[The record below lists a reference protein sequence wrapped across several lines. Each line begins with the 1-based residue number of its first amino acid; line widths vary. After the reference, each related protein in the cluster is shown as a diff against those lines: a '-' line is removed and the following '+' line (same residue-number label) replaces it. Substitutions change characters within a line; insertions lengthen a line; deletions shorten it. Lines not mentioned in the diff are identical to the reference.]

1 MGYRICYREEQHIL
15 YFYRVRL
22 VTDVKSFFGKQDPL
36 AEVRHMDWG
45 AVTPEFSN
53 EQTRSLVHVFNHEL
67 QDGASVERSLRFAA
81 GRIRWY
87 NAYLRNAFGHH
98 EVVFDDSG
106 QDIGADTRRYIRQKL
121 KPYAKKITLMSER
134 G

>member
-22 VTDVKSFFGKQDPL
+22 VTDMKFFSGKQDPL
-36 AEVRHMDWG
+36 AEVRQMDWG

-67 QDGASVERSLRFAA
+67 QDGASVERSLRFAV

-87 NAYLRNAFGHH
+87 NAYLGNAFGRH
-98 EVVFDDSG
+98 EVVFDDRG
-106 QDIGADTRRYIRQKL
+106 QDIGADTRQYIRQKL
-121 KPYAKKITLMSER
+121 KPYAKKITFMSER

>member
-22 VTDVKSFFGKQDPL
+22 VTDMKFFSDKQDPL
-36 AEVRHMDWG
+36 AEVRQMDWG

-67 QDGASVERSLRFAA
+67 QDGASV
-81 GRIRWY
+81 
-87 NAYLRNAFGHH
+87 
-98 EVVFDDSG
+98 G
-106 QDIGADTRRYIRQKL
+106 QDIGADTRQYIRQKL
-121 KPYAKKITLMSER
+121 KPYAKKITFMSER